1 MRTYMEAPNET
12 AECCLDWYAFCCSWI
27 RGNEM
32 KRSYLVRSVIVVLCL
47 LVSLWQTE
55 FSLPLLWERGH
66 YFIDTAARMFPPDT
80 SFLDVILV
88 PLRDTVYISLLGTVL
103 GGIIG
108 AVGTVLCNGYVNR
121 WKVARIILKAAV
133 HVFRCIPVLIL
144 ALLCTFVFGL
154 GMWSGIIAV
163 TLSTAAVLSRLGY
176 EDSENAELKTARVL
190 EYAGAGCFKAW
201 WVSVWK
207 QILPGYLANLLY
219 LLESNVRNAA
229 VLGFVGAGGIGLL
242 LNEKLAWREYSKVG
256 MILCVLYLVVLAT
269 ESLSGFLRVHL
280 IESETKHKK
289 WYIPTVLCG
298 FFIFFSFLT
307 GFPAMS
313 GVNKTALASI
323 AEGVVSPDI
332 TMMFSLATEA
342 VPTLL
347 FETLCIAFLGTLGG
361 TVFAL
366 LLSVLSCFRFLGLT
380 ALLMRLLLLVFRSVP
395 VLVYGLLW
403 IRVTGPGPFAGVLT
417 MALCSIGLLA
427 KRFLIAIDSIDMK
440 PYYALRASGVH
451 ILAAVRWAVVPQI
464 LPHYLSAVIYRMD
477 INLREVAVL
486 GLVGAG
492 GIGTPLVLAMNHYE
506 WKQAGALLWGL
517 ILLAAAAGAVSEK
530 YRRSYR
536 LRKSR

>member
-1 MRTYMEAPNET
+1 
-12 AECCLDWYAFCCSWI
+12 
-27 RGNEM
+27 M

-47 LVSLWQTE
+47 LIPLWQTE
-55 FSLPLLWERGH
+55 VSLPLLWERGH
-66 YFIDTAARMFPPDT
+66 YFIDTLGRMFPPDT

-88 PLRDTVYISLLGTVL
+88 PLRDTVYISLLGTVF

-108 AVGTVLCNGYVNR
+108 AVGTVLCNGYVNQ
-121 WKVARIILKAAV
+121 WKVVRIALKAAV

-154 GMWSGIIAV
+154 GLWSGIIAV
-163 TLSTAAVLSRLGY
+163 TLSTGAVLSRLGY
-176 EDSENAELKTARVL
+176 EDSENADLHAARVL
-190 EYAGAGCFKAW
+190 EYAGAGRLKAW

-269 ESLSGFLRVHL
+269 ESLSGFLRVRL
-280 IESETKHKK
+280 VESETKHKIE
-289 WYIPTVLCG
+289 YVPVILCA
-298 FFIFFSFLT
+298 FFIIFSFLN

-313 GVNKTALASI
+313 DVNKTALESI
-323 AEGVVSPDI
+323 VEGVVNPDI
-332 TMMFSLATEA
+332 TMMFSPDPDA
-342 VPTLL
+342 VPALL
-347 FETLCIAFLGTLGG
+347 FESLCIAFFFRFFG
-361 TVFAL
+361 FAAL
-366 LLSVLSCFRFLGLT
+366 LV
-380 ALLMRLLLLVFRSVP
+380 RLLLLVFRSVP

-427 KRFLIAIDSIDMK
+427 KRFLIAIDSIDLK
-440 PYYALRASGVH
+440 PYYALQAAGVDF
-451 ILAAVRWAVVPQI
+451 LSAARWALVPQI

-517 ILLAAAAGAVSEK
+517 ILVVAAAGTVSEK
-530 YRRSYR
+530 YRRAYR

>member
-1 MRTYMEAPNET
+1 MRTYMEARNET

-298 FFIFFSFLT
+298 FLWALT
-307 GFPAMS
+307 KCRPCCLK
-313 GVNKTALASI
+313 VCALPFWAPW
-323 AEGVVSPDI
+323 AERYSP
-332 TMMFSLATEA
+332 
-342 VPTLL
+342 
-347 FETLCIAFLGTLGG
+347 C
-361 TVFAL
+361 
-366 LLSVLSCFRFLGLT
+366 C
-380 ALLMRLLLLVFRSVP
+380 
-395 VLVYGLLW
+395 
-403 IRVTGPGPFAGVLT
+403 
-417 MALCSIGLLA
+417 
-427 KRFLIAIDSIDMK
+427 
-440 PYYALRASGVH
+440 
-451 ILAAVRWAVVPQI
+451 
-464 LPHYLSAVIYRMD
+464 
-477 INLREVAVL
+477 
-486 GLVGAG
+486 
-492 GIGTPLVLAMNHYE
+492 
-506 WKQAGALLWGL
+506 
-517 ILLAAAAGAVSEK
+517 
-530 YRRSYR
+530 
-536 LRKSR
+536 

>member
-1 MRTYMEAPNET
+1 
-12 AECCLDWYAFCCSWI
+12 
-27 RGNEM
+27 M

-121 WKVARIILKAAV
+121 WKAARIILKAVV

-190 EYAGAGCFKAW
+190 EYAGAGRFKAW

-256 MILCVLYLVVLAT
+256 MILCALYLVVLAT
-269 ESLSGFLRVHL
+269 ESLSGFLRVRL
-280 IESETKHKK
+280 VESETKHKK
-289 WYIPTVLCG
+289 WYVPAILCVL
-298 FFIFFSFLT
+298 FIIFSFFT
-307 GFPAMS
+307 GFPTIS
-313 GVNKTALASI
+313 EVNKTALESI
-323 AEGVVSPDI
+323 VEGVVYPDI
-332 TMMFSLATEA
+332 TMLFSLGPDE
-342 VPTLL
+342 VPALL
-347 FETLCIAFLGTLGG
+347 FESLCIAFLGTLGG

-366 LLSVLSCFRFLGLT
+366 LLSVLSCFRFLGFA
-380 ALLMRLLLLVFRSVP
+380 ALLTRLLLLVFRSVP

-427 KRFLIAIDSIDMK
+427 KRFLIAIDSIDLK
-440 PYYALRASGVH
+440 PYYALRASGVG
-451 ILAAVRWAVVPQI
+451 LLPAVRWAVVPQI

-536 LRKSR
+536 LRKAR

>member
-1 MRTYMEAPNET
+1 
-12 AECCLDWYAFCCSWI
+12 
-27 RGNEM
+27 M

-47 LVSLWQTE
+47 LISFWQTK

-66 YFIDTAARMFPPDT
+66 YFIDTVGRMFPPDA

-88 PLRDTVYISLLGTVL
+88 PLRDTVYISLLGTVF

-108 AVGTVLCNGYVNR
+108 AVGTMLCNGYVNQ
-121 WKVARIILKAAV
+121 WKVVRIALKAAV

-163 TLSTAAVLSRLGY
+163 TLSTGAVLSRLGY
-176 EDSENAELKTARVL
+176 EDSENADLQTARVL
-190 EYAGAGCFKAW
+190 EYAGAGRLKVW

-269 ESLSGFLRVHL
+269 ESLSGFLRVRL
-280 IESETKHKK
+280 VESETKHKK
-289 WYIPTVLCG
+289 GYVPMVLCV
-298 FFIFFSFLT
+298 FFIIFSFLS
-307 GFPAMS
+307 GFPAVS
-313 GVNKTALASI
+313 EVNKTALASI
-323 AEGVVSPDI
+323 VEGVVNPDI
-332 TMMFSLATEA
+332 TMMLSTDPDA
-342 VPTLL
+342 VPALL
-347 FETLCIAFLGTLGG
+347 FESLCIAFLGTLGG
-361 TVFAL
+361 TLFAL
-366 LLSVLSCFRFLGLT
+366 LLSVFSCFRFFGFA
-380 ALLMRLLLLVFRSVP
+380 ALLVRLLLLVFRSVP

-427 KRFLIAIDSIDMK
+427 KRFLIAIDSIDLK
-440 PYYALRASGVH
+440 PYYALRASGVNL
-451 ILAAVRWAVVPQI
+451 LAGVRWAVVPQI

-517 ILLAAAAGAVSEK
+517 ILLVAAAGAVSEK
-530 YRRSYR
+530 YRRAYR

>member
-1 MRTYMEAPNET
+1 
-12 AECCLDWYAFCCSWI
+12 
-27 RGNEM
+27 M
-32 KRSYLVRSVIVVLCL
+32 KRSYLVRSVIFVLCL

-80 SFLDVILV
+80 SFLNAILT

-108 AVGTVLCNGYVNR
+108 AVGTVACNGYVNQ
-121 WKVARIILKAAV
+121 WKIVRIVLKAAV
-133 HVFRCIPVLIL
+133 HVFRCIPVLIM

-163 TLSTAAVLSRLGY
+163 TLSTGAVLSRLGY

-190 EYAGAGCFKAW
+190 EYAGAGRFRAW

-269 ESLSGFLRVHL
+269 ESLSGFLRIRLV
-280 IESETKHKK
+280 ESETKHKK
-289 WYIPTVLCG
+289 WHVPAVLCV
-298 FFIFFSFLT
+298 FFIIFSFFA
-307 GFPAMS
+307 GFPAIS

-323 AEGVVSPDI
+323 VDGVVNPDI
-332 TMMFSLATEA
+332 TILLSLGQDE
-342 VPTLL
+342 VPALL
-347 FETLCIAFLGTLGG
+347 FESFCIAFMGTLGG
-361 TVFAL
+361 TLFAL
-366 LLSVLSCFRFLGLT
+366 LLSVFSCFRFFGFA
-380 ALLMRLLLLVFRSVP
+380 ALLTRLLLLVFRSVP

-440 PYYALRASGVH
+440 PYYALRASGVS
-451 ILAAVRWAVVPQI
+451 LLVAVRWAVVPQL

-492 GIGTPLVLAMNHYE
+492 GVGTPLVLAMNHYE
-506 WKQAGALLWGL
+506 WKQAGALLWG
-517 ILLAAAAGAVSEK
+517 IIFLAAAAGAVSEK
-530 YRRSYR
+530 YRRSYQ
-536 LRKSR
+536 LRKAR

>member
-1 MRTYMEAPNET
+1 
-12 AECCLDWYAFCCSWI
+12 
-27 RGNEM
+27 
-32 KRSYLVRSVIVVLCL
+32 
-47 LVSLWQTE
+47 
-55 FSLPLLWERGH
+55 
-66 YFIDTAARMFPPDT
+66 MFPPDT

-88 PLRDTVYISLLGTVL
+88 PLRDTVYISLLGTVF

-108 AVGTVLCNGYVNR
+108 AVGTMLCNGYVNQ
-121 WKVARIILKAAV
+121 WKVVRIALKAAV

-163 TLSTAAVLSRLGY
+163 TLSTGAVLSRLGY
-176 EDSENAELKTARVL
+176 EDSENADLHAARVL
-190 EYAGAGCFKAW
+190 EYAGAGRLKAW

-229 VLGFVGAGGIGLL
+229 MLGFVGAGGIGLL

-269 ESLSGFLRVHL
+269 ESLSGFLRVRL
-280 IESETKHKK
+280 VESETKHKK
-289 WYIPTVLCG
+289 GYVPMVLCV
-298 FFIFFSFLT
+298 FFIIFSFLN

-313 GVNKTALASI
+313 DVNKTALESI
-323 AEGVVSPDI
+323 VEGVVNPDI
-332 TMMFSLATEA
+332 TMMFSPDPDA
-342 VPTLL
+342 VPALL
-347 FETLCIAFLGTLGG
+347 FESLCIAFLGTLGG
-361 TVFAL
+361 TLFAL
-366 LLSVLSCFRFLGLT
+366 LLSVFSCFRFFGFA
-380 ALLMRLLLLVFRSVP
+380 ALLVRLLLLVFRSVP

-427 KRFLIAIDSIDMK
+427 KRFLIAIDSIDLK
-440 PYYALRASGVH
+440 PYYALRASGVNL
-451 ILAAVRWAVVPQI
+451 LAAVRWAVVPQI

-517 ILLAAAAGAVSEK
+517 ILLVAAAGAVSEK
-530 YRRSYR
+530 YRKAYR

>member
-1 MRTYMEAPNET
+1 
-12 AECCLDWYAFCCSWI
+12 
-27 RGNEM
+27 M
-32 KRSYLVRSVIVVLCL
+32 KRSYFVRSIIVVLCL

-66 YFIDTAARMFPPDT
+66 YFIDTVGRMFP
-80 SFLDVILV
+80 
-88 PLRDTVYISLLGTVL
+88 TVYISLLGTVF

-108 AVGTVLCNGYVNR
+108 AAGTVLCNGYVNQ
-121 WKVARIILKAAV
+121 WKAVRIALKTAV

-163 TLSTAAVLSRLGY
+163 TLSTGAVLSRLGY
-176 EDSENAELKTARVL
+176 EDSENADLQTTRVL
-190 EYAGAGCFKAW
+190 EYAGAGRLKAW

-269 ESLSGFLRVHL
+269 ESLSGFLRVRL
-280 IESETKHKK
+280 VESETKHKK
-289 WYIPTVLCG
+289 WYVPAVLCV
-298 FFIFFSFLT
+298 FFIIFSFSS

-313 GVNKTALASI
+313 EVNKTALTSI
-323 AEGVVSPDI
+323 VEGVVSPDI
-332 TMMFSLATEA
+332 TMMLSPDPDA
-342 VPTLL
+342 VPALL
-347 FETLCIAFLGTLGG
+347 FESLCIAFLGTLGG
-361 TVFAL
+361 TLFAL
-366 LLSVLSCFRFLGLT
+366 LLSVFSCFRFFGFA
-380 ALLMRLLLLVFRSVP
+380 ALLVRLLLLVFRSVP

-427 KRFLIAIDSIDMK
+427 KRFLIAVDSIDLK
-440 PYYALRASGVH
+440 PYYALRASGVNL
-451 ILAAVRWAVVPQI
+451 LAAVRWAVVPQI

-517 ILLAAAAGAVSEK
+517 ILVVAAAGAVSEK
-530 YRRSYR
+530 YRRAYR
-536 LRKSR
+536 LRKVR